1 MNKNNAYRKKG
12 QTTIKSQFCNS
23 RPKKVN
29 CCPEKQIKTEK
40 SSSVLSPCS
49 KIESADPKFRCPEN
63 QTKTEKSSNVLSPCS
78 NIESDSKSGCW
89 IPNASKGECGF
100 RLTDERV
107 VGGEVAR
114 LGEFP
119 YVALLGYLIGNEIFY
134 LCGGSIL
141 NGKYVLTAAH
151 CHSSKQPI
159 R

>member
-12 QTTIKSQFCNS
+12 LNKIKSQYCNT
-23 RPKKVN
+23 RPRKVN
-29 CCPEKQIKTEK
+29 CCPENQIKTEE
-40 SSSVLSPCS
+40 STSVLSPCS
-49 KIESADPKFRCPEN
+49 KIESD
-63 QTKTEKSSNVLSPCS
+63 L
-78 NIESDSKSGCW
+78 KSGCW
-89 IPNASKGECGF
+89 IPNASKGECGL

-119 YVALLGYLIGNEIFY
+119 YVALLGYLIDNEIFY

-141 NGKYVLTAAH
+141 NSKYILTAAH

-159 R
+159 K

>member
-12 QTTIKSQFCNS
+12 LTAIKSQFCNS

-29 CCPEKQIKTEK
+29 CCTENQIKNEEST
-40 SSSVLSPCS
+40 SVSSPCS
-49 KIESADPKFRCPEN
+49 KLD
-63 QTKTEKSSNVLSPCS
+63 
-78 NIESDSKSGCW
+78 SDSKSGCW
-89 IPNASKGECGF
+89 IPNASKGECGL
-100 RLTDERV
+100 RLTAERV

-119 YVALLGYLIGNEIFY
+119 YVALLGYLKYNEIFY

-141 NGKYVLTAAH
+141 NSKYILTAAH

>member
-1 MNKNNAYRKKG
+1 MTSFFLQKNGASRLKKRSSKGFYRLH
-12 QTTIKSQFCNS
+12 IYLCRWLADKSKPSIQNS
-23 RPKKVN
+23 
-29 CCPEKQIKTEK
+29 
-40 SSSVLSPCS
+40 L
-49 KIESADPKFRCPEN
+49 
-63 QTKTEKSSNVLSPCS
+63 
-78 NIESDSKSGCW
+78 
-89 IPNASKGECGF
+89 SKGECGL

-141 NGKYVLTAAH
+141 NSKYILTAAH